1 MMRNSSNRQN
11 GSAIVTASI
20 WLVVLVGLTALAVD
34 VGRLMVIRNELQNAA
49 DAAALAGANC
59 LDKTTATS
67 GTDCTSS
74 FSSTLNWTVA
84 STKAKNSIGLN
95 KSDNASLVD
104 GVVEAGYWNV
114 NGGAAIQPTTLSP
127 IGPCTISGGVMV
139 TACDKPAVRVTV
151 SRATGSNG
159 GPVGVLVS
167 TMFGGAKIPIS
178 ASAVA
183 VLSSP
188 SQVLPGA
195 VIPFAINLCL
205 FNKYWDSVNNVP
217 VLFKSTDVDPYGWS
231 KVGQPWE
238 LVMGSSYHYGTCDS
252 GQWTTFGQDLTDVPS
267 VRNLIDN
274 GNPNPLSI
282 GQNTY
287 IEPGTKTNL
296 FDYLGAAYIGKDVTV
311 IVVDTTSLA
320 SKGFTP
326 IVAFAGFHIDDAVG
340 GSTKYVKGH
349 FIKGNITNGSSGIG
363 PSFGT
368 YTPPRLAQ

>member
-1 MMRNSSNRQN
+1 MMRNSSNKQN
-11 GSAIVTASI
+11 GSTIVTASI

-59 LDKTTATS
+59 LDRATAAS
-67 GTDCTSS
+67 GTDCTST
-74 FSSTLNWTVA
+74 FSSTLNWTIA
-84 STKAKNSIGLN
+84 STKAKNSVGLN

-104 GVVEAGYWNV
+104 GVVETGYWNV
-114 NGGAAIQPTTLSP
+114 NGGTAIQPTTLSP
-127 IGPCTISGGVMV
+127 LGPCTMSGGVMV

-159 GPVGVLVS
+159 GPVSALVS

-188 SQVLPGA
+188 GQVLPGA

-205 FNKYWDSVNNVP
+205 FNKFWDSVNNVP

-231 KVGQPWE
+231 TVGQPWE
-238 LVMGSSYHYGTCDS
+238 LIMGSSYHYGTCES

-274 GNPNPLSI
+274 GNPSPLSI

-311 IVVDTTSLA
+311 VVVDTTSLA

-326 IVAFAGFHIDDAVG
+326 VVAFAGFHIDDAVG
-340 GSTKYVKGH
+340 GSGKYVKGH

-368 YTPPRLAQ
+368 YTPPRLAR